1 MVTITIIAIQI
12 GCLIIGRTP
21 VPVVLQ
27 LSQLNKRE
35 AECRYAKHRS
45 LLPLGTPIFIPAIP
59 AHQKL
64 TFQAYCWNRPPSK
77 AHGGPEGASCYNGF
91 VSRSWIGEIPIG
103 QWAQGVRNQTTR
115 SHLPSK
121 LAPRKSIFKVCGK
134 PINKT
139 STNMPAART
148 VIAHLIIELGATKIA
163 LPHWAL

>member
-1 MVTITIIAIQI
+1 MVTIAITAMQI

-35 AECRYAKHRS
+35 AECRCAKHRS
-45 LLPLGTPIFIPAIP
+45 LLPLGTPIFIPVIP
-59 AHQKL
+59 AYQKL
-64 TFQAYCWNRPPSK
+64 TFQAYCWNRPLSK
-77 AHGGPEGASCYNGF
+77 AHGGPEGALCYNGF
-91 VSRSWIGEIPIG
+91 VSRSWVGEISIG
-103 QWAQGVRNQTTR
+103 QWAQGVRKSTR

-121 LAPRKSIFKVCGK
+121 LAPRKSKLRFVGNQKIKQARTC
-134 PINKT
+134 P
-139 STNMPAART
+139 PART